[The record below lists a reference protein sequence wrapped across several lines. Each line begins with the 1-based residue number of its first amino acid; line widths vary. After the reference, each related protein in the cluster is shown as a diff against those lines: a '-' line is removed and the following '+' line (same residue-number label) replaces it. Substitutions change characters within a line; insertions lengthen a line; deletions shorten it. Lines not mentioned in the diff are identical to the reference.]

1 MIRDVAKATKADTI
15 GIHVRNEIID
25 EIVSRANALGVKKGT
40 YGAMILDWWHAQ
52 GCPAV
57 SEPDRLMQIAARE
70 KEPPLEF
77 VAEDDPKPFG
87 KSSRKKR

>member
-1 MIRDVAKATKADTI
+1 MAKATKADTI

-40 YGAMILDWWHAQ
+40 YGAMILDWWHSQ

-57 SEPDRLMQIAARE
+57 SEPDRLMQIAAQGQS
-70 KEPPLEF
+70 PPLEF
-77 VAEDDPKPFG
+77 VAEDDPKTFG
-87 KSSRKKR
+87 KTPPKKRR

>member
-1 MIRDVAKATKADTI
+1 MAKATKADTI

-40 YGAMILDWWHAQ
+40 YGAMILDWWHSQ

-57 SEPDRLMQIAARE
+57 SEPDRLMQIAAQE
-70 KEPPLEF
+70 KDPPLEF
-77 VAEDDPKPFG
+77 VAEDDHRSFG
-87 KSSRKKR
+87 KPPRKKK